1 MVGDRA
7 GVPIEEAR
15 ARLSH
20 HTPLQRMA
28 EPEEL
33 ASVCLFLASSEA
45 SFVTGAIVIADGGA
59 HVVDVGTLA
68 FE

>member
-7 GVPIEEAR
+7 GLPIEEAR
-15 ARLSH
+15 ARLAH
-20 HTPLQRMA
+20 HPPLRRMA

-33 ASVCLFLASSEA
+33 ASVCLFLASSAA
-45 SFVTGAIVIADGGA
+45 SFVTGAILGADGGA
-59 HVVDVGTLA
+59 HVVDVGTIA